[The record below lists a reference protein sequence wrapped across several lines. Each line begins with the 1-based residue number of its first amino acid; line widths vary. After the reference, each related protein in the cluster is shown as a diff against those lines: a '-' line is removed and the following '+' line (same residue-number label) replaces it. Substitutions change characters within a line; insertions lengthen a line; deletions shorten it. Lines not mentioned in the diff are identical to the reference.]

1 MAYEKKPNY
10 PSLKKP
16 GVYPSGSLKEL
27 GLELRLYNVLVE
39 TRDIQIIVKQMT
51 QTPV

>member
-27 GLELRLYNVLVE
+27 GLDNDNLEKLWVTGIL
-39 TRDIQIIVKQMT
+39 
-51 QTPV
+51 